1 MEDFSSE
8 IQALFRQAY
17 VIGGSPCCGKST
29 ITERLS
35 ARLEI
40 QYYKVDDYEFEH
52 LDRCDP
58 EQQPLMA
65 RYAQMSWDEIWM
77 RPPTLQVEEE
87 FHYYRERFALILE
100 DLRAYDLS
108 SPILLEGTAY
118 LPELIHRCGVG
129 PGRALYMVPTKE
141 FQLKHYQKRT
151 WIQRILNQCRDP
163 EQAYA
168 NWMERD
174 YLFGREILRQAEKF
188 GYRTIEVDGRLG
200 LEEQLE
206 EVRKHFGLPS

>member
-1 MEDFSSE
+1 MEHFSPD
-8 IQALFRQAY
+8 IQDLFRTAY
-17 VIGGSPCCGKST
+17 LIGGSPCCGKSS

-40 QYYKVDDYEFEH
+40 QYYKVDDFEFEH

-58 EQQPLMA
+58 ELQPLMA

-77 RPPTLQVEEE
+77 RPPSIQVQEE
-87 FHYYRERFALILE
+87 FQYYRERFALVLE
-100 DLRAYDLS
+100 DLRTYDLS
-108 SPILLEGTAY
+108 KPILLEGTAY

-206 EVRKHFGLPS
+206 EVGKHFGLPS

>member
-1 MEDFSSE
+1 MKYFSERVRS
-8 IQALFRQAY
+8 FFSNAY
-17 VIGGSPCCGKST
+17 VLGGSPCCGKST

-52 LDRCDP
+52 LDRADP

-77 RPPTLQVEEE
+77 RPPSVQVEEE
-87 FHYYRERFALILE
+87 FQYYRERFALILE
-100 DLRAYDLS
+100 DLRSYDLS
-108 SPILLEGTAY
+108 KPILLEGTAY

-129 PGRALYMVPTKE
+129 PGRALYMVPTKK

-151 WIQRILNQCRDP
+151 WIQGILEQCRDP

-174 YLFGREILRQAEKF
+174 YLFGREILRQAEK
-188 GYRTIEVDGRLG
+188 YDYLSIEVDGRMG
-200 LEEQLE
+200 IEERLEEIGT
-206 EVRKHFGLPS
+206 HFGLLS